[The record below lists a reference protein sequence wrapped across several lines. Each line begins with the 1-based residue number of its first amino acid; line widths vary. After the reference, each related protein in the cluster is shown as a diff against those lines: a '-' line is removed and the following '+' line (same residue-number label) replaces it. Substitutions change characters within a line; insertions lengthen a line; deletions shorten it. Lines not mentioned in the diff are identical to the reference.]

1 LGTFTV
7 QILGTSSATP
17 AFSRFPSA
25 QVVNYN
31 DRYYLID
38 CGEGTQMQ
46 FLRYGIRYARLDAIF
61 ISHLHGD
68 HILGLPGMLAS
79 MSMLE
84 RTEMLPIYAPR
95 ALKEIIDTVFR
106 LSESYIK
113 YELQF
118 HALEDFEPGEVI
130 FQTEKLSVTSIPLD
144 HRTWCR
150 GFIFREINKK
160 RKFNFHAAKQLEVP
174 REYFHLLKQGNDI
187 TLPDDRVI
195 QSDYV
200 LFHPEPPLSYAYC
213 SDTRYNEDL
222 VNWLQDITLLYHEAT
237 FTEHFAKR
245 AAETYH
251 STARQ
256 AGRIASMVQPR
267 MLVIGHYSARYRDL
281 QPLLTEALEA
291 FPYTELALEG
301 RVFNVKEMMGE
312 EAAQHTQE
320 QEGEHEAPAG
330 EQEAADV

>member
-1 LGTFTV
+1 
-7 QILGTSSATP
+7 
-17 AFSRFPSA
+17 
-25 QVVNYN
+25 
-31 DRYYLID
+31 
-38 CGEGTQMQ
+38 MQ

-118 HALEDFEPGEVI
+118 HALEDFEPGQVI
-130 FQTEKLSVTSIPLD
+130 FQTEKLAVSSFPLD

-150 GFIFREINKK
+150 GFLFKEINKK

-174 REYFHLLKQGNDI
+174 REYYHLLKQGNDI
-187 TLPDDRVI
+187 TLSDDREI
-195 QSDYV
+195 RSDYV
-200 LFHPEPPLSYAYC
+200 LYPPEQPLSYAYC

-222 VNWLQDITLLYHEAT
+222 LNWLEDITVLYHEAT
-237 FTEHFAKR
+237 FTEHFGKR

-251 STARQ
+251 STAAQ
-256 AGRIASMVQPR
+256 AGRIAALIAPR
-267 MLVIGHYSARYRDL
+267 LLVIGHYSARFRDL
-281 QPLLTEALEA
+281 QPLLDEARAE
-291 FPYTELALEG
+291 FPYTELAIEG
-301 RVFNVKEMMGE
+301 RFFNLKEMMPDEGAGHSGE
-312 EAAQHTQE
+312 TDPQVNTEE
-320 QEGEHEAPAG
+320 QEEPS
-330 EQEAADV
+330 V